1 MRDAAQ
7 LIYKATSG
15 KLITDVITDIY
26 VEKTDVYGQ
35 EFHLSYQSGL
45 NVQYAFKTN
54 RYDFESSEHKDP
66 DTAKALFASQLKYD
80 GAVYNIIRHQNIKD
94 SNDVLLLCN

>member
-7 LIYKATSG
+7 LIYNKVTG
-15 KLITDVITDIY
+15 KVIENVITDIY
-26 VEKTDVYGQ
+26 AEKTDVYGQ

-45 NVQYAFKTN
+45 KVQYAFKVN
-54 RYDFESSEHKDP
+54 KYDFEASEHSDP
-66 DTAKALFASQLKYD
+66 NTGKAKYASEIKYN

-94 SNDVLLLCN
+94 SDDVLLLCN